1 MNAPPNAAIDQEAIA
16 GAVATERLALCDAL
30 DTLAPDDWQVQSLC
44 PQWTVHDVVAHLTL
58 ATRDTV
64 WGLVKAAI
72 RARGNFDR
80 MNADMARAQS
90 ARFAPAALIQQLRDT
105 AASTRRA
112 PLSSPLDPLVDVLV
126 HAQDIVR
133 PLGRTHPMPPDHVV
147 PALTHA
153 VNSRWYGGIKR
164 FNDVTLIATDT
175 DWTTGNASAEVRGS
189 AGDLLMMATGRVADL
204 SRLSGPGVGVLAR
217 SVEPLADA

>member
-16 GAVATERLALCDAL
+16 GAVATERLALCDPL

-72 RARGNFDR
+72 KARGNFDR

-90 ARFAPAALIQQLRDT
+90 AHSRH
-105 AASTRRA
+105 
-112 PLSSPLDPLVDVLV
+112 PLSSNSSGTPPLPHDERHSAAHSIPWLTCSCT
-126 HAQDIVR
+126 H
-133 PLGRTHPMPPDHVV
+133 RT
-147 PALTHA
+147 
-153 VNSRWYGGIKR
+153 S
-164 FNDVTLIATDT
+164 
-175 DWTTGNASAEVRGS
+175 S
-189 AGDLLMMATGRVADL
+189 DLLD
-204 SRLSGPGVGVLAR
+204 AR
-217 SVEPLADA
+217 TPCHPTTSCPL

>member
-1 MNAPPNAAIDQEAIA
+1 MNTRPTIATDGQSIA
-16 GAVATERLALCDAL
+16 GAVTAERLALCDAL
-30 DTLAPDDWQVQSLC
+30 ETLAPDDWQVQSLC
-44 PQWTVHDVVAHLTL
+44 PRWTVHDVVAHLTL

-80 MNADMARAQS
+80 MNSDLARAQS
-90 ARFAPAALIQQLRDT
+90 ARFAPPALIEQLRET

-133 PLGRTHPMPPDHVV
+133 PLGRTHAMPPGHVV

-164 FNDVTLIATDT
+164 FSDVTLIATDI
-175 DWTTGNASAEVRGS
+175 DWTTGNGTGEVRGT

-204 SRLSGPGVGVLAR
+204 TRLSGRGVEVLATRLR
-217 SVEPLADA
+217 ST